1 MGQGQEVHARKY
13 LNEAKENGTWVLL
26 QVEDEGMGWG
36 WWEYGGGPSG
46 IEVGRWNKADR
57 Y

>member
-26 QVEDEGMGWG
+26 QVEDEGDGVGMVGV
-36 WWEYGGGPSG
+36 WWRAIG
-46 IEVGRWNKADR
+46 D
-57 Y
+57 